1 MKPIGGGWDEVLFP
15 LFNSDNYRKIHAF
28 LLNEY
33 RTRVVYPDM
42 YSIYNCFRTTPYDK
56 VKAVLL
62 GQDPYHG
69 PGQAHGLCF
78 SVPDGQPFPPSL
90 RNIFRELQDDVGCRI
105 PRSGNLTKWAG
116 EGVLLLNTA
125 LTVREHEPNSHRDC
139 GWTEFTDGVIRIL
152 SERKEHLVF
161 LLWGA
166 NARSKKALIDGNR
179 HRILECAHPSPL
191 SAHSGFF
198 GCRHFSKTNE
208 YLMENKIDPIDWSL
222 ES

>member
-222 ES
+222 EA